1 MATKEIDELQTAVVF
16 WAWLFA
22 TDEELIRELTQL
34 YLDRNLTPY
43 QVKKMFKEEIEGTEG
58 KEIVESD
65 EFWRELTD
73 SLHRIVVKRI
83 YEVIKDDL
91 RFISD

>member
-1 MATKEIDELQTAVVF
+1 MVAKEMDKLQTAVAF
-16 WAWLFA
+16 WAWFLA
-22 TDEELIRELTQL
+22 TDEELIRELAQL

-43 QVKKMFKEEIEGTEG
+43 QIKRMFKEEIEKSED